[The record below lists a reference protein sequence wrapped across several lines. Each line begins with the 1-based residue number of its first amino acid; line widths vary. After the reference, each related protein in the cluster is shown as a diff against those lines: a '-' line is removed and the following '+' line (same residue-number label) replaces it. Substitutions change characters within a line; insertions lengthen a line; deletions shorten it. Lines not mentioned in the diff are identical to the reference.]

1 MTAAFRAAFG
11 RDPDGRW
18 AAPGRVNLI
27 GEHVDYA
34 AGLCLPLAL
43 PQRTVGAAARREDG
57 RVRLRSAAEQA
68 GWDGPLDAIG
78 PGMPAGWA
86 GYAAGVLW
94 ALRAAGHPVCGV
106 DLLVGDTVPP
116 GAGLSSS
123 AALECAVAV
132 AVDELAGL
140 GLAGTDAG
148 RAALAAA
155 CQRAENEV
163 VGAPTGGMDQ
173 AAALR
178 CTARHAQLLDCRD
191 GSAQQVPLDPAAAGL
206 TLLVIDTRV
215 RHRLSDGQYGQ
226 RRDTVERAAA
236 ALGVA
241 TLREASPGDLAALP
255 DPVQRRRARHVVTEI
270 ARVREVA
277 ALLRQRR
284 VREIG
289 PLLDASH
296 ASLRDD
302 YEVSCAELDTAV
314 TAARR
319 AGALGARMTGGGFG
333 GSAIALVPAA
343 ATDRIADAVRA
354 AFARAGHREPAF
366 LTAVPSPGAGRLDRV
381 TGADVS
387 ARGSRRR
394 GA

>member
-1 MTAAFRAAFG
+1 MTMSFRAAFG
-11 RDPDGRW
+11 REPDGRW

-43 PQRTVGAAARREDG
+43 PQRTVVAAARRDDG
-57 RVRLRSAAEQA
+57 RVRLRSTSEQA
-68 GWDGPLDAIG
+68 GWDGPLEEIG
-78 PGMPAGWA
+78 RGTPEGWA

-94 ALRAAGHPVCGV
+94 ALRAAGHPVCGI
-106 DLLVGDTVPP
+106 DLLVGDSVPP

-148 RAALAAA
+148 RALLATA

-178 CTARHAQLLDCRD
+178 CTARHVLLLDCLD
-191 GSAQQVPLDPAAAGL
+191 WSAQQVPLDLTAAGL

-215 RHRLSDGQYGQ
+215 RHQLADGQYGR
-226 RRDTVERAAA
+226 RRDSVERAAA

-241 TLREASPGDLAALP
+241 ALREASPDDLATLH

-277 ALLRQRR
+277 DLLRQRR

-314 TAARR
+314 TAARQ

-333 GSAIALVPAA
+333 GSAIALVTSDAA
-343 ATDRIADAVRA
+343 DRVADSVRA
-354 AFARAGHREPAF
+354 AFERAGHREPSF
-366 LTAVPSPGAGRLDRV
+366 LLAVPSPGAGRLD
-381 TGADVS
+381 
-387 ARGSRRR
+387 
-394 GA
+394 

>member
-1 MTAAFRAAFG
+1 MTGTFRAAFG
-11 RDPDGRW
+11 RDPAGRW

-34 AGLCLPLAL
+34 GGLCLPLAL
-43 PQRTVGAAARREDG
+43 PQRTVVAAAPRSDG
-57 RVRLRSAAEQA
+57 WVRLRSTTERG
-68 GWDGPLDAIG
+68 GWEGTLDALG
-78 PGMPAGWA
+78 PGSPEGWP

-106 DLLVGDTVPP
+106 DLLVGDSVAP

-148 RAALAAA
+148 RAVLAAA

-178 CTARHAQLLDCRD
+178 CTARHALLLDCLD
-191 GSAQQVPLDPAAAGL
+191 WSAQQVALDLAAAGL
-206 TLLVIDTRV
+206 VLLVIDTRV
-215 RHRLSDGQYGQ
+215 RHNLADGQYGQ
-226 RRDTVERAAA
+226 RRGAVEQAAA

-241 TLREASPGDLAALP
+241 TLRETSTDEIAALD
-255 DPVQRRRARHVVTEI
+255 DPLQRRRARHVVTEI

-277 ALLRQRR
+277 GLLRQRR

-289 PLLDASH
+289 PVLDSSH

-314 TAARR
+314 AASRR

-333 GSAIALVPAA
+333 GSAIALVAA
-343 ATDRIADAVRA
+343 DATERVSDAVRTE
-354 AFARAGHREPAF
+354 FARAGHREPAF
-366 LTAVPSPGAGRLDRV
+366 LTAVPSPGAARLD
-381 TGADVS
+381 
-387 ARGSRRR
+387 
-394 GA
+394 

>member
-1 MTAAFRAAFG
+1 MTVGFRAAFG
-11 RDPDGRW
+11 REPDGRW

-43 PQRTVGAAARREDG
+43 PQRTVVAAARRDDG
-57 RVRLRSAAEQA
+57 RVRLRSTTERA

-78 PGMPAGWA
+78 PGTPSGWA

-94 ALRAAGHPVCGV
+94 ALRAAGHPVCGL

-116 GAGLSSS
+116 GAGLASS

-155 CQRAENEV
+155 CRRAENDV

-178 CTARHAQLLDCRD
+178 CTARHALLLDCLD
-191 GSAQQVPLDPAAAGL
+191 WSAQQVPFDLTADGL

-215 RHRLSDGQYGQ
+215 RHRLVDGQYGR
-226 RRDTVERAAA
+226 RRDAVERAAA

-241 TLREASPGDLAALP
+241 TLRETSPDDLAALD
-255 DPVQRRRARHVVTEI
+255 DPLQRRRACHVVSEI

-277 ALLRQRR
+277 GLLRQRR

-289 PLLDASH
+289 PVLDASH

-314 TAARR
+314 TAARH

-333 GSAIALVPAA
+333 GSALALVASD
-343 ATDRIADAVRA
+343 ATDRIGDAVRA
-354 AFARAGHREPAF
+354 AFERAGHREPSF
-366 LTAVPSPGAGRLDRV
+366 LVAVPSPGAGRLD
-381 TGADVS
+381 
-387 ARGSRRR
+387 
-394 GA
+394 